1 MSVGVIV
8 PVLLILSGSC
18 SREHE
23 DFNLSREFSRWKN
36 FWCSLFLPRVEISKV
51 LFLLSYSLCFKT
63 ERIQNVS
70 DAGSA
75 DKSLKN
81 N

>member
-1 MSVGVIV
+1 MEI
-8 PVLLILSGSC
+8 
-18 SREHE
+18 
-23 DFNLSREFSRWKN
+23 N
-36 FWCSLFLPRVEISKV
+36 FWCSLLLPRVEIGEV

-63 ERIQNVS
+63 EKIQNVS

-75 DKSLKN
+75 DESLKN

>member
-1 MSVGVIV
+1 MEI
-8 PVLLILSGSC
+8 
-18 SREHE
+18 
-23 DFNLSREFSRWKN
+23 N
-36 FWCSLFLPRVEISKV
+36 FLCSLLLPRVEIPEV

-75 DKSLKN
+75 DRSSKKN
-81 N
+81 

>member
-1 MSVGVIV
+1 ME
-8 PVLLILSGSC
+8 
-18 SREHE
+18 R
-23 DFNLSREFSRWKN
+23 N
-36 FWCSLFLPRVEISKV
+36 FWCSLLLPRVEVGEV
-51 LFLLSYSLCFKT
+51 LVLLSYSLCFKT

-70 DAGSA
+70 DAGRV